1 MKRNL
6 VIRDISHYQEVLK
19 VHRFFMVHSSAA
31 PSIKA
36 ENVHKFHCKKIW
48 LLIPGNLTNEQFE
61 QFYACDGRFNLV
73 NGGQIASKSGDK
85 GRRIVDDGC

>member
-6 VIRDISHYQEVLK
+6 VVRDISHYQEVLK

-36 ENVHKFHCKKIW
+36 ENEHKFYCKEISH
-48 LLIPGNLTNEQFE
+48 F
-61 QFYACDGRFNLV
+61 CV
-73 NGGQIASKSGDK
+73 
-85 GRRIVDDGC
+85 

>member
-6 VIRDISHYQEVLK
+6 VVRDISYNQEVLK
-19 VHRFFMVHSSAA
+19 FHHFFMVHSSAA

-36 ENVHKFHCKKIW
+36 ENVHKFHCKNMW

-61 QFYACDGRFNLV
+61 QFYACDWRFNLG
-73 NGGQIASKSGDK
+73 NGGQMAVEEWRQRKRNWG
-85 GRRIVDDGC
+85 